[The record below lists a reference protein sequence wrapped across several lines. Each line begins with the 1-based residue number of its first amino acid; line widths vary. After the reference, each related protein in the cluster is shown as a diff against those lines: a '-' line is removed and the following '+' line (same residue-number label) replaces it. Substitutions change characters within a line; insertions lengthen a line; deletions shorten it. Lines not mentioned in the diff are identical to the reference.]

1 MRAGGMQQMDQGT
14 AMSQR
19 PVSLRELEASG
30 RTIGTGAGPLAQAV
44 ILGCACG
51 RYWLALSSRTY
62 VQHSYTH
69 LGTNKVDKQMGR
81 ENRWRARLMYPW
93 AAAAGG
99 LALQPF
105 ATPSGPSPCPCQ
117 SPGQV
122 VECPMARLPSAA
134 WPLAT
139 PRNHCWSTNL

>member
-51 RYWLALSSRTY
+51 RY
-62 VQHSYTH
+62 
-69 LGTNKVDKQMGR
+69 
-81 ENRWRARLMYPW
+81 
-93 AAAAGG
+93 
-99 LALQPF
+99 
-105 ATPSGPSPCPCQ
+105 
-117 SPGQV
+117 
-122 VECPMARLPSAA
+122 
-134 WPLAT
+134 
-139 PRNHCWSTNL
+139 